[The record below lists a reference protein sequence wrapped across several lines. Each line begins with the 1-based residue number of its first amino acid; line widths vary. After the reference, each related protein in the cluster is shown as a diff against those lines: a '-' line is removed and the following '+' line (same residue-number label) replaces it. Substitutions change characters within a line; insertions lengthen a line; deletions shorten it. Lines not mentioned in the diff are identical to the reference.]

1 MTERLVYEA
10 LAAVSDVY
18 PMHIG
23 AVNRELY
30 SRFSCSITGNASSI
44 MHEGFN
50 HIASLIYG
58 RNNIAEKLNI
68 RKVFIENPEA
78 SNSDI
83 LKAIADACEHE
94 AGTDKYNLI
103 TVYTNTDISKL
114 RLLGFTKEKKTALL
128 ELFKGLREEARNQG
142 YYLGEEEL
150 ITDAIYK
157 HKETN
162 TYVFFTNSYANVEI
176 RRASNIEYLNG
187 YCFKNV
193 KEQVLTLLLPVLF
206 PEIKELLNEQE
217 LYILEKLS
225 NIYRFNTGNV
235 HKNVMSLLNS
245 EKYKDFINKI
255 LRKGIEAN
263 LIATRKRTFERKQ
276 ESYNRNIADL
286 TRRLEQEENALQ
298 SLLRDMFYLQT
309 KADSITEQLDYVY
322 DHPLVNTIN
331 MSTVY
336 AGGLCLTVRLPI
348 SLWDPEI
355 ANNLF
360 ENLENIFNSNHTAET
375 LRPYIACFFEEIFL
389 KQSAEYYIQSVVDLD
404 LLSLQSYRIR
414 EHNNIS
420 SNESL
425 SICKAIEA
433 GYNPHLEFYGCVGT
447 YAQHIRE
454 ALRGADLAIILEA
467 VLSPLKNWNL
477 ADGAVLSRAM
487 QEMFPTLINN
497 DIKCIKYNDKMM
509 TIKELYICCNT
520 YIEEVEGDE
529 LLD

>member
-1 MTERLVYEA
+1 MTERLVYEV
-10 LAAVSDVY
+10 LGTVSDVY
-18 PMHIG
+18 PLHIG
-23 AVNRELY
+23 DVNRNLY
-30 SRFSCSITGNASSI
+30 SRFSCIVTGNTSSI
-44 MHEGFN
+44 ASTGFN

-58 RNNIAEKLNI
+58 RNGISEKLNI
-68 RKVFIENPEA
+68 RKVFIENSEA
-78 SNSDI
+78 SSTDI
-83 LKAIADACEHE
+83 LNAIKEACEYE
-94 AGTDKYNLI
+94 EGVDKYNII
-103 TVYTNTDISKL
+103 TVYTNTDINNL
-114 RLLGFTKEKKTALL
+114 RLLGFTKEKKAALL
-128 ELFKGLREEARNQG
+128 ALFKGLRDEARNQG

-150 ITDAIYK
+150 ITDAVYK

-162 TYVFFTNSYANVEI
+162 TYVFLTNSYANVEI

-193 KEQVLTLLLPVLF
+193 KEQVLTLILPVLF
-206 PEIKELLNEQE
+206 PEIKDALNEQE

-225 NIYRFNTGNV
+225 NIYRFNISNV
-235 HKNVMSLLNS
+235 HKNVIGLLNS
-245 EKYKDFINKI
+245 EKYKDFINKL
-255 LRKGIEAN
+255 LRKGIESN

-276 ESYNRNIADL
+276 ESYVRNIADL
-286 TRRLEQEENALQ
+286 SRRLEQEENALQ
-298 SLLRDMFYLQT
+298 NLLRDMFYLQT
-309 KADSITEQLDYVY
+309 KTDSITEQLDYIY
-322 DHPLVNTIN
+322 DHPLVNTVS
-331 MSTVY
+331 MSTRFT
-336 AGGLCLTVRLPI
+336 GGLCLTVRLPI

-360 ENLENIFNSNHTAET
+360 ENLENIFNSNHTTET
-375 LRPYIACFFEEIFL
+375 LRPYITCFFEEVFL

-404 LLSLQSYRIR
+404 LLNLQSHHIR
-414 EHNNIS
+414 EHNDIAS
-420 SNESL
+420 TESL
-425 SICKAIEA
+425 NICKAMEA

-520 YIEEVEGDE
+520 HVEEVEGDE